1 MERDAL
7 RTPAWHRISADEA
20 MRQLETSPVGLTT
33 AEVLTRRGKYG
44 YNELTRKNGSN
55 IYKAIFRQINQLL
68 IYILLLA
75 AIVTAVLGHLV
86 DTVVIL
92 AVVFSNVIIGFIQE
106 LKADRAIEALD
117 SLVVSEC
124 TAVRDGSRVIIP
136 SRDLVVGDIVIFES
150 GNKIPADIRLVY
162 VKGLKVDE
170 ALLTGESVPVE
181 KTTQTLDISSV
192 SPAEK
197 TNMAFAGTLV
207 SYGRGQ
213 GVVVSTGN
221 FTEVSKISA
230 CMREAAEI
238 TTPLQKKLSA
248 FSVYVSG
255 AIAILA
261 ITTFMGGILMGQ
273 NVGFM
278 FMASV
283 SIAVAIIP
291 EGLPALV
298 TITLAIGVR
307 AMAARKAI
315 IRNLPSVET
324 LGSTTVICSDK
335 TGTLTMNQM
344 TVSHI
349 YSGGVDYEISGSGYS
364 VEGEFVQNGQQISPK
379 YSPALRETLVAGAVC
394 NDASLKHDGSIVG
407 DPTEVAL
414 IVSSAKAGL
423 ETHLERL
430 DEVPFE
436 SEIQYMAT
444 LNVESGR
451 RIVFLKGVPE
461 RVVSMCDSAL
471 SSDGASV
478 PIDCA
483 TILSRAEVMASNS
496 LRVIAI
502 AEKAVDTSVTSL
514 KDMKMEGFVFLGLQG
529 MIDPPRPEAMK
540 AVKQCQDARIRIVM
554 ITGDHRTT
562 AGAIAARIG
571 IAPPGSEIIVG
582 SQLEGMSDE
591 ELFSVVERCSVYARA
606 TPIHKYRIV
615 QQLRKHGEVVAVT
628 GDGVN
633 DAPALKAA
641 DIGIAMGIS
650 GTDVTKEAAD
660 MILADDN
667 FATIV
672 GAVEEGRHTYSNL
685 QKMLAFII
693 PTNIGQAMAV
703 TIAILAGLTIPLMPA
718 HILWINLVTS
728 ISCSLPLALEAKEA
742 GLLKKPPRDPKAPLL
757 GRRIL
762 IRLVLVAS
770 VMTIGSFIA
779 FYYAL
784 DIGYSLES
792 ARTIVMTTIVLMELV
807 CIFSSRSFVTPA
819 ISRNFFSNRWI
830 FIGVGATLFLQAC
843 VIYLP
848 FMNGLFNTVPIT
860 FLAWVPVILTTLAL
874 FFMVE
879 LEKVVM
885 KHYGENGGE
894 P

>member
-1 MERDAL
+1 MERDASE
-7 RTPAWHRISADEA
+7 TPAWHRTAADEA
-20 MRQLETSPVGLTT
+20 MRLLGTSPVGLTT
-33 AEVLTRRGKYG
+33 VEVESRHLKYG
-44 YNELTRKNGSN
+44 YNELVGKKGSG
-55 IYKAIFRQINQLL
+55 IYRALFRQINQLL

-75 AIVTAVLGHLV
+75 AIVTAVLGHLI

-92 AVVFSNVIIGFIQE
+92 AVVISNVIIGFIQE
-106 LKADRAIEALD
+106 LKADKAIEALD
-117 SLVVSEC
+117 KMVVSEC
-124 TAVRDGSRVIIP
+124 TAVRDGTRVTIP
-136 SRDLVVGDIVIFES
+136 SKELVVGDIVLFES
-150 GNKIPADIRLVY
+150 GNKIPADVRLVY

-170 ALLTGESVPVE
+170 ALLTGESIPVE
-181 KTTQTLDISSV
+181 KTTEPLDISGA

-207 SYGRGQ
+207 SCGRGQ
-213 GVVVSTGN
+213 GVVVSIGN
-221 FTEVSKISA
+221 YTEVSKISA
-230 CMREAAEI
+230 CMREAEEV
-238 TTPLQKKLSA
+238 TTPLQKRLSA
-248 FSVYVSG
+248 FSVYISG
-255 AIAILA
+255 AIAVLA
-261 ITTFMGGILMGQ
+261 VTTFMGGILTGQ

-349 YSGGVDYEISGSGYS
+349 FAGDCDFAITGTGYS
-364 VEGEFVQNGQQISPK
+364 TSGEFFQNGQQISPQ
-379 YSPALRETLVAGAVC
+379 YSPALSKALVAGAVC
-394 NDASLKHDGSIVG
+394 NDASLKHDGSILG

-414 IVSSAKAGL
+414 MVSAAKAGM

-436 SEIQYMAT
+436 SEIQFMAT

-451 RIVFLKGVPE
+451 KVIFLKGVPE
-461 RVVSMCDSAL
+461 KIIAMCETSL
-471 SSDGASV
+471 SGDGTCKAV
-478 PIDCA
+478 DA
-483 TILSRAEVMASNS
+483 GAILAKAEEMASAS

-502 AEKAVDTSVTSL
+502 AEKEVSVDTTSL
-514 KDMKMEGFVFLGLQG
+514 KDMDMKKFIFLGLQG
-529 MIDPPRPEAMK
+529 MIDPPRPEAIE
-540 AVKQCQDARIRIVM
+540 AVKRCQDARIRIVM

-562 AGAIAARIG
+562 AGAIAQKLG
-571 IAPPGSEIIVG
+571 IAQADSEIIVG
-582 SQLEGMSDE
+582 SQLENMSDDD
-591 ELFSVVERCSVYARA
+591 LYNVVERCSVYARA
-606 TPIHKYRIV
+606 SPIHKYRIV

-650 GTDVTKEAAD
+650 GTDVSKEAAD

-672 GAVEEGRHTYSNL
+672 NAVEEGRHTYSNL

-693 PTNIGQAMAV
+693 PTNIGQALAV
-703 TIAILAGLTIPLMPA
+703 TIAILAGLTIPLMPV

-728 ISCSLPLALEAKEA
+728 ISCSLPLALEGKEP
-742 GLLKKPPRDPKAPLL
+742 GLLSKPPRDPKAPLL
-757 GRRIL
+757 GKRIL
-762 IRLVLVAS
+762 IRLVIVATT
-770 VMTIGSFIA
+770 MTIGSFIA

-819 ISRNFFSNRWI
+819 ISKNFISNKWI
-830 FIGVGATLFLQAC
+830 FVGVGATLLLQAS

-848 FMNGLFNTVPIT
+848 IMNELFNTVPIAL
-860 FLAWVPVILTTLAL
+860 LAWVPVILTTLAL
-874 FFMVE
+874 FLMVE

-885 KHYGENGGE
+885 KHYGANGGE